1 MNYTLKNL
9 LQVED
14 SAKKHGYSETQE
26 ARFPQGDLD
35 AEATGLSYHVLR
47 PDKRQ
52 AFAHR
57 HDAAEEVYVVLSGS
71 GRVKLEDEILELEAM
86 DALRVAPTVTRA
98 FEAGPEGLELLAF
111 GPHHAGDA
119 EMVQDFWGD

>member
-9 LQVED
+9 LHVED
-14 SAKKHGYSETQE
+14 SAKKFGYSETQE
-26 ARFPQGDLD
+26 ARFARGDLG

-71 GRVKLEDEILELEAM
+71 GRVKLEDEILEIQTM
-86 DALRVAPTVTRA
+86 DALRVAPTITRA

-111 GPHHAGDA
+111 GPHHDGDG
-119 EMVQDFWGD
+119 EMVQNFWTD